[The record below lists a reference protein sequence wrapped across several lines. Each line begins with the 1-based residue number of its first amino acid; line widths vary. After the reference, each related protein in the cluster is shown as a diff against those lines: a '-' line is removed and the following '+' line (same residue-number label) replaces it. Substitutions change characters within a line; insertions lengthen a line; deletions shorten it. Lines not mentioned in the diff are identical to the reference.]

1 MKNRTIG
8 QVIEKRKL
16 YGLNFYL
23 LKRTLNMPTLY
34 EMVKEAVMSSGG
46 TATNKEIIQYAST
59 HYGHDNKQSLID
71 TINSASVNSQ
81 GRTNYP
87 SNQYE
92 VVNPREKYD
101 FLFKL
106 RRASVTLYNP
116 AIHGIWGIK
125 SVSGSFKVYRVD
137 LQRTV
142 GSSLVLYNR
151 YSREDLLRI
160 FGESEM
166 TPTWRQSG
174 VISVKT
180 SEGDTLFFVTLGR
193 QGIGEEWVDESGI
206 LRWHSQKHQKRS
218 DPQIQ
223 RFKESNNRG
232 DLIYLFIRVEGD
244 KEYYYAGT
252 LKYLSTVPDIDDRIF
267 FNWQISPWP
276 PNQTFFSNI
285 VKKVPTD
292 VKLEVL
298 TQTSFEEEERTEEI
312 VKGLSPDDV
321 ADRLKSLNSIQSE
334 YVNING
340 KRLKRDQW
348 AISLIKQNRGFKCQI
363 CGVSIKKKNGVLY
376 VEGAHI
382 KAKNM
387 GGDELPHNIL
397 VLCPNH
403 HKEFDYGKRVVVEN
417 NEDLIRFNLNGN
429 EYTVSLKIVV

>member
-1 MKNRTIG
+1 
-8 QVIEKRKL
+8 
-16 YGLNFYL
+16 
-23 LKRTLNMPTLY
+23 MPTLY

-46 TATNKEIIQYAST
+46 TATNKEIIQYALT
-59 HYGHDNKQSLID
+59 HYEHDNKQSMID
-71 TINSASVNSQ
+71 TINSASVNSL
-81 GRTNYP
+81 GRINYFF
-87 SNQYE
+87 NQRE
-92 VVNPREKYD
+92 VVEPREKYD

-106 RRASVTLYNP
+106 GRASVTLYNP

-125 SVSGSFKVYRVD
+125 SVNGSFKVYRVD

-142 GSSLVLYNR
+142 GSSLVLYNL

-174 VISVKT
+174 IISVKT
-180 SEGDTLFFVTLGR
+180 SEGDTLFFVTLGS

-206 LRWHSQKHQKRS
+206 LRWHPQKHQKRS

-244 KEYYYAGT
+244 KKYYYAGT
-252 LKYLSTVPDIDDRIF
+252 LKYLSTVTNTDDRIF

-276 PNQTFFSNI
+276 PNQTFSSNI

-298 TQTSFEEEERTEEI
+298 TQTSFEEEERTEKI

-321 ADRLKSLNSIQSE
+321 ANRLRSLSPNPDE
-334 YVNING
+334 YIVING
-340 KRLKRDQW
+340 KRLKRDLV

-363 CGVSIKKKNGVLY
+363 CGVSIKKENGGLY
-376 VEGAHI
+376 IEGAHI
-382 KAKNM
+382 KAKSL
-387 GGDELPHNIL
+387 GGKEEPKNIL

-403 HKEFDYGKRVVVEN
+403 HKEFDYGSRVVLELNEN
-417 NEDLIRFNLNGN
+417 LIRFNLNGN